1 MSNSTNTLPT
11 RDEIN
16 VNDTWDL
23 TPLFAS
29 DALWE
34 QELEALTNDLSIYEK
49 YKSHLHESADILWN
63 CLSDDDRLCKRLETI
78 YSYAHQKQD
87 QDTSNAKYQEFYGK
101 AYELYTKMLSVSSFI
116 TVEITAMG
124 KELLEQRICE
134 KNELELYRRSFEV
147 ILKQS
152 DHTLAQN
159 EESLLAR
166 SHGFSAAASDIFK
179 MFNNADI
186 KFEPALDCKGESH
199 PLTHGTYVRLLES
212 SDRTLRKNAYE
223 SLYTAYGQF
232 RNTLAAMYESNLK
245 RFAFYG
251 QVRGYKSPIEYALHG
266 NEIPTKVYDQ
276 LIEAVHEG
284 LPSMYEYVKLRKKA
298 LGVDHLK
305 MYDVY
310 TPIVSDFQRTYTFE
324 EAKELALKALAP
336 MGEEYIAL
344 LKEGFDNR
352 WIDVYE
358 NKGKRSGA
366 YSTGSYGT
374 HPYVLLNFTGSLN
387 DVFTLVHEMGHS
399 LHTWY
404 SHHNQPYVY
413 ADYKIFVAE
422 VASTCNETLLSK
434 YLLEHA
440 QSNEEKAYIINNFLD
455 SVKGTIFRQT
465 MFAEFEK
472 ITHEKVWAGETLTAD
487 KLCSIYH
494 KLNEEYFGPDMEVDE
509 FIDMEWARI
518 PHFYTPFYVYQYA
531 TGLSAAIALSERIL
545 TLGEDGVN
553 DYKKFLKG
561 GSSKT
566 PIELLQIA
574 GVDMTT
580 KQPVLDALKNFSNYL
595 AFIKKYDII

>member
-1 MSNSTNTLPT
+1 MAKKLPL
-11 RDEIN
+11 RSELKIEE
-16 VNDTWDL
+16 TWDL
-23 TPLFAS
+23 TPLFPS
-29 DALWE
+29 DEAWEKEWQALNE
-34 QELEALTNDLSIYEK
+34 ELSIYKNYEG
-49 YKSHLHESADILWN
+49 HLKDSAEILWE
-63 CLSDDDRLCKRLETI
+63 CLQKDDELCIRLERI

-87 QDTSNAKYQEFYGK
+87 QDTGNAKYQEFYGK
-101 AYELYTKMLSVSSFI
+101 AYELYTKMLAVSSFI
-116 TVEITAMG
+116 TVEITNMG
-124 KELLEQRICE
+124 KELLEQRMKE
-134 KNELELYRRSFEV
+134 KEELSYYRRNFEL
-147 ILKQS
+147 ILRQA
-152 DHTLAQN
+152 DHTLSQP
-159 EESLLAR
+159 EETLLAR
-166 SHGFSAAASDIFK
+166 SHSFASGASDIFK
-179 MFNNADI
+179 MFNNADL
-186 KFEPALDCKGESH
+186 KFNNAIDKDGKEHA
-199 PLTHGTYVRLLES
+199 LTHGSYVRLLETA
-212 SDRTLRKNAYE
+212 DRTLRKSAYE

-232 RNTLAAMYESNLK
+232 RNTLAAMFEARLK
-245 RFAFYG
+245 QNAFYG
-251 QVRGYKSPIEYALHG
+251 QVRGYQSPVEYALYC

-284 LPSMYEYVKLRKKA
+284 LPAMYQYVSLRKKV
-298 LGVDHLK
+298 LGVEHLK

-310 TPIVSDFQRTYTFE
+310 TPLVPEFTKNYTFE

-336 MGEEYIAL
+336 MGEEYLAL
-344 LKEGFDNR
+344 LQEGFDNR

-358 NKGKRSGA
+358 NEGKRSGA
-366 YSTGSYGT
+366 YSTGCYGT
-374 HPYVLLNFTGSLN
+374 HPYVLLNYNNSLN

-404 SHHNQPYVY
+404 SNHNQPYPY

-440 QSNEEKAYIINNFLD
+440 KSKEEKAFIINNFLD

-487 KLCSIYH
+487 KLCEIYH
-494 KLNEEYFGPDMEVDE
+494 GLNELYFGPDMEVDE
-509 FIDMEWARI
+509 YIDMEWARI

-545 TLGEDGVN
+545 RLGDEGVE

-566 PIELLQIA
+566 PIDLLKLA

-580 KQPVLDALKNFSNYL
+580 KEPVLDAMKSFKNFVTEL
-595 AFIKKYDII
+595 EEVLKK